1 MASVLGI
8 GLPEAGKT
16 TFLAA
21 LWHVTESEEVPGA
34 LRLEKV
40 SGNAKHLNG
49 IRNDWLR
56 LERVVRTVPG
66 QEQPTTLWLRDDRG
80 PVGEVLFPDL
90 SGESFE
96 GAWKDRHWTKEYDE
110 FVSAADS
117 LLVFVHPGT
126 LREPYMIAEMQRM
139 AEAAFPE
146 ENQDGGSPKQLNGG
160 DEATVEA
167 APEEWSAEKAP
178 TQVQLVDLLQ
188 FTEKIQK
195 AKRPVRVGVI
205 VSAWDLV
212 RGSYTGVAGARS
224 WLKDRMSYFDQYLR
238 SNFELFEVR
247 VYGVSAQGGDL
258 ERDRDALQNH
268 ARTSERIVIQGPD
281 CAPHDISEPLR
292 WCLGLRSDA
301 KH

>member
-34 LRLEKV
+34 LRLERI
-40 SGNAKHLNG
+40 SENAKHLNS

-66 QEQPTTLWLRDDRG
+66 QEQPTTLWLRDERG

-96 GAWKDRHWTKEYDE
+96 GAWKDRHWTNEYDE
-110 FVSAADS
+110 FVSVADS
-117 LLVFVHPGT
+117 FLVFVHPGT
-126 LREPYMIAEMQRM
+126 LKEPYTIAEMQRM

-146 ENQDGGSPKQLNGG
+146 ENQTAGNPQPGDGGDDAP
-160 DEATVEA
+160 VEIP
-167 APEEWSAEKAP
+167 PEEWSAEKAP
-178 TQVQLVDLLQ
+178 TQVQLVDLFQ
-188 FTEKIQK
+188 FTEKFRRM
-195 AKRPVRVGVI
+195 KRPVRVAVI

-212 RGSYTGVAGARS
+212 RENYPGDAGAGN
-224 WLKDRMSYFDQYLR
+224 WVKERMSYLDQYLR
-238 SNFELFEVR
+238 SNSELFSVR

-258 ERDRDALQNH
+258 EKDRNALQNH
-268 ARTSERIVIQGPD
+268 VRTSERIVIKGPD
-281 CAPHDISEPLR
+281 CAPHDISEPVR
-292 WCLGLRSDA
+292 WCLGLRDDTG
-301 KH
+301 H

>member
-21 LWHVTESEEVPGA
+21 LWHVTESEEVHGA
-34 LRLEKV
+34 LRLERI
-40 SGNAKHLNG
+40 SENAKHLNS
-49 IRNDWLR
+49 IRNDWLQ

-66 QEQPTTLWLRDDRG
+66 QEQPTTLWLRDERG

-96 GAWKDRHWTKEYDE
+96 GAWKDRHWTKDYDE
-110 FVSAADS
+110 SVSRADS

-126 LREPYMIAEMQRM
+126 LKEPYTIAEMQRL

-146 ENQDGGSPKQLNGG
+146 ENQGGPNQGHGG
-160 DEATVEA
+160 EDSAVEA

-188 FTEKIQK
+188 FTEQIQK

-212 RGSYTGVAGARS
+212 QKNFPGETGARS
-224 WLKDRMSYFDQYLR
+224 WLDARMPYLEQYLR
-238 SNFELFEVR
+238 SNFELYTLR

-258 ERDRDALQNH
+258 KEDRDALQNH
-268 ARTSERIVIQGPD
+268 SRPSERIIIQGPD
-281 CAPHDISEPLR
+281 CSPHDISEPLR
-292 WCLGLRSDA
+292 WCLGLRGDTGN
-301 KH
+301 